1 MNGVE
6 ILSTTQVVTGTT
18 HNFTAAWIVAGII
31 MIICIAAG
39 IFWAYAEN
47 NAGCVAICLLP
58 GIVFAAMGFG
68 ITIAGTASPAGYE
81 THYKVTISDSVSM
94 LEFDSKYE
102 VLDQEGRIYTV
113 RERAVE

>member
-6 ILSTTQVVTGTT
+6 ILSTTQAVTGTA

-31 MIICIAAG
+31 MIIGIAAG
-39 IFWAYAEN
+39 VFWAYAEN
-47 NAGCVAICLLP
+47 DAVCIAMCLIP
-58 GIVFAAMGFG
+58 SIAFAAMGFG
-68 ITIAGTASPAGYE
+68 ITVAGTTSPAGYE

-102 VLDQEGRIYTV
+102 VLAQEGRIYTV
-113 RERAVE
+113 RERVAE